1 MCLAILEKA
10 SDARSAI
17 INAKRLVSKPFGE
30 MTDEEALRYQLIV
43 LVEALASMCMKFA
56 RLAYGRFY
64 SSYRQCLV
72 EMDKEMGTNCGAV
85 LSSLISL
92 RNLLVHRY
100 FQVDD
105 QKLYN
110 SVRGNFTCV
119 EN

>member
-1 MCLAILEKA
+1 
-10 SDARSAI
+10 
-17 INAKRLVSKPFGE
+17 
-30 MTDEEALRYQLIV
+30 
-43 LVEALASMCMKFA
+43 
-56 RLAYGRFY
+56 
-64 SSYRQCLV
+64 
-72 EMDKEMGTNCGAV
+72 MDKEMGTNCGDV